1 MNALIRAALVGAVIG
16 IGEAALAQV
25 VDDNILV
32 FLVMLALPLP
42 AGMLLTLWGR
52 LPLWWLISI
61 LGPVFVVMGFIA
73 APVPPADIAE
83 MGGWSSLVAFMGI
96 GAAGYLF
103 AGATALPLS
112 MVTRLATIGTVLVLG
127 IAVVLGEKPLSALVA
142 AQTMARGHVPV
153 IAADQPDYRLDSVN
167 VQEGILFLDYERRRD
182 GLEVAVTV
190 QAPYG
195 LTAGQAA
202 CGSGVRGA
210 CEEVVPGIWGDH
222 VDLGSTMVTVRG
234 NAFVE
239 VTGELATKDDLLPV
253 LRNMRPMNAW
263 ELAWL
268 ALKDSSYD
276 QGMILAE

>member
-25 VDDNILV
+25 VDDDILV
-32 FLVMLALPLP
+32 FLAMLAMPLP

-52 LPLWWLISI
+52 LPWWWLISI
-61 LGPVFVVMGFIA
+61 LGPGFIVMGFIA
-73 APVPPADIAE
+73 APVRPAEIAG
-83 MGGWSSLVAFMGI
+83 MGGWGSLVAFMGI
-96 GAAGYLF
+96 GAAGYLL

-112 MVTRLATIGTVLVLG
+112 KGTRLATIGTVLVLG
-127 IAVVLGEKPLSALVA
+127 IAVVLGERPLSALVA
-142 AQTMARGHVPV
+142 AQTMAREHVPV
-153 IAADQPDYRLDSVN
+153 IATDQPDYRLDSVN
-167 VQEGILFLDYERRRD
+167 EEEGILFLHYERRRD

-202 CGSGVRGA
+202 CGLGVRGA
-210 CEEVVPGIWGDH
+210 CEEVAPGIWGDH

-234 NAFVE
+234 NALVE
-239 VTGELATKDDLLPV
+239 VAGELATKDDLLPV

>member
-25 VDDNILV
+25 DDDILV
-32 FLVMLALPLP
+32 FLVMLAMPFP

-73 APVPPADIAE
+73 VPVPPAEIAE
-83 MGGWSSLVAFMGI
+83 MGGWSSLLAFMGI
-96 GAAGYLF
+96 GAAGYLL
-103 AGATALPLS
+103 AGATALPLGT
-112 MVTRLATIGTVLVLG
+112 VTRVATIGTVLVLG
-127 IAVVLGEKPLSALVA
+127 IAAVLGDRPLSALVA
-142 AQTMARGHVPV
+142 AQTTAREHVPV
-153 IAADQPDYRLDSVN
+153 IATDQPDYRLDSVEEE
-167 VQEGILFLDYERRRD
+167 EGILFLHYERRRD

-195 LTAGQAA
+195 LTAGQA

-210 CEEVVPGIWGDH
+210 CEEVAPGIWGDH

-234 NAFVE
+234 NALVE

-253 LRNMRPMNAW
+253 LRNMRPMHAW

-276 QGMILAE
+276 LGMIVAE